1 MEQNTQIWLKKI
13 KKREFWLPREDAER
27 DWIREGFRRRES
39 SRGESVRL
47 PLLSFFII
55 YTGGQWMLTWRVCS
69 RQVVTGDAFF
79 WQLLRGVILVDERVR
94 NEPFGPTL
102 DFGNML
108 FFETRR
114 CAWAGGWQPLLLY
127 LCTPSIIIFYF
138 PKFHEVTK
146 FPSLYLNLIIFKSKK
161 SYKYAK

>member
-1 MEQNTQIWLKKI
+1 MIKKI

-27 DWIREGFRRRES
+27 DWIREGFKRRES

-55 YTGGQWMLTWRVCS
+55 YTGGRWMLTWRVCS

-102 DFGNML
+102 DFGNMP
-108 FFETRR
+108 FFWDPTLRL
-114 CAWAGGWQPLLLY
+114 GWWMTATVTLSLHSFY
-127 LCTPSIIIFYF
+127 YYYYYF

-146 FPSLYLNLIIFKSKK
+146 FPSLYLNLIIFKSHKN
-161 SYKYAK
+161 Y

>member
-55 YTGGQWMLTWRVCS
+55 Y
-69 RQVVTGDAFF
+69 
-79 WQLLRGVILVDERVR
+79 
-94 NEPFGPTL
+94 
-102 DFGNML
+102 
-108 FFETRR
+108 
-114 CAWAGGWQPLLLY
+114 AGGW
-127 LCTPSIIIFYF
+127 
-138 PKFHEVTK
+138 
-146 FPSLYLNLIIFKSKK
+146 
-161 SYKYAK
+161 